1 MNFYPFLRQR
11 AFEIVIYEAA
21 LIDITLTAIILLDL
35 PRGLALLNWLFIF
48 IPITL
53 GLEFFIHPSDSILFI
68 SAALAI
74 VPVAANMGQ
83 ATESLANKTGP
94 TIGGLLNATFGNAT
108 ELIIAFIALQAGKPE
123 VVKASITGSMIGN
136 MLLVLGLALFLG
148 GLKYQKQVF
157 NKEMAGSLASMLV
170 IVMIAFLVPALF
182 DFTEHANGVSLAEAT
197 ATDARFSLAASF
209 VLIGL
214 YICNMIFSLVTHKDM
229 LSPTEEEH
237 EEGGWSSS
245 RSLVTLVA
253 CTLTVAWLSEVL
265 VGSLEGFS
273 KGLGLSEVFAGLIII
288 PIIGN
293 AAEHSASVFA
303 VKNKLDLSIQ
313 ITLGATI
320 QIALLVAP
328 ILVIASYLI
337 GKPMDLVIHRPIE
350 LAGLLGAALIT
361 ANVANDGES
370 NWLEGALLLGVY
382 LLLALA
388 FYFLP
393 VAM

>member
-1 MNFYPFLRQR
+1 
-11 AFEIVIYEAA
+11 VI
-21 LIDITLTAIILLDL
+21 
-35 PRGLALLNWLFIF
+35 NWLLLF
-48 IPITL
+48 IPITA
-53 GLEFFIHPSDSILFI
+53 GLEFYVHPSDTVLFI

-74 VPVAANMGQ
+74 IPIAANMGR
-83 ATESLANKTGP
+83 ATESLATKTGP

-108 ELIIAFIALQAGKPE
+108 ELIIAFFALQAGKTE

-148 GLKYQKQVF
+148 GLKYQRQFF
-157 NKEMAGSLASMLV
+157 NKDMAGALASLLL
-170 IVMIAFLVPALF
+170 IVMIAFLIPALF
-182 DFTEHANGVSLAEAT
+182 DFTERSEGISAAQTTLSDSH
-197 ATDARFSLAASF
+197 FSLAASV

-214 YICNMIFSLVTHKDM
+214 YVANMIFSLVTHKD
-229 LSPTEEEH
+229 LISTSDDIHEEE
-237 EEGGWSSS
+237 GWPMG
-245 RSLVTLVA
+245 RSLATLVV
-253 CTLTVAWLSEVL
+253 CTLVVAWLSEVL
-265 VGSLEGFS
+265 VGALEGFS

-328 ILVIASYLI
+328 ILVIASYLM
-337 GKPMDLVIHRPIE
+337 GTPMDLVIHRPLE
-350 LAGLLGAALIT
+350 LMALVGASLIT
-361 ANVANDGES
+361 ASVSRDGES
-370 NWLEGALLLGVY
+370 NWLEGAMLLGIY

-388 FYFLP
+388 FYYLP
-393 VAM
+393 VAA

>member
-1 MNFYPFLRQR
+1 M
-11 AFEIVIYEAA
+11 
-21 LIDITLTAIILLDL
+21 
-35 PRGLALLNWLFIF
+35 LNWLFIF

-53 GLEFFIHPSDSILFI
+53 GLEFFVHPSDSIIFI

-74 VPVAANMGQ
+74 IPIAANMGQ
-83 ATESLANKTGP
+83 ATESLATKTGP

-108 ELIIAFIALQAGKPE
+108 ELIIAFFALQAGKPE
-123 VVKASITGSMIGN
+123 VVKASIVGSMIGN

-148 GLKYQKQVF
+148 GLKYQRQTF
-157 NKEMAGSLASMLV
+157 NKNMAGSLASMLV
-170 IVMIAFLVPALF
+170 IVMIAFMIPALF
-182 DFTEHANGVSLAEAT
+182 DYTEVASGVPLAQAT
-197 ATDARFSLAASF
+197 AINANFSLAASV

-214 YICNMIFSLVTHKDM
+214 YICNMIFSLMTHKNL
-229 LSPTEEEH
+229 LSSSDDQH
-237 EEGGWSSS
+237 EEGGWSMR
-245 RSLVTLVA
+245 RSLVTLVV

-313 ITLGATI
+313 ISLGATI

-328 ILVIASYLI
+328 VLVIASYLI
-337 GKPMDLVIHRPIE
+337 GQPMDLVIHRPLE

-361 ANVANDGES
+361 ANVAHDGES
-370 NWLEGALLLGVY
+370 NWLEGAMLLGVY

-388 FYFLP
+388 FYYLP
-393 VAM
+393 VAV